1 MDAALFVLALL
12 GAAAA
17 LKNPNTTLLGSW
29 PMIHAHDAAT
39 TYLSTGIV
47 DEWAKTQQDG
57 GVASLFGCGARALD
71 WRPSLKDGV
80 LQMHHGDID
89 IEYAMSDA
97 LDDGEAVA
105 SCGGGDDEAG
115 GDGGGGDDD
124 DEETFTPAR
133 LGALALAI
141 VALAF
146 AAYCYAFLDDLPPWL
161 QRCILAGDDAGHPL
175 SKRVAYELDCWF
187 SSNPYSKV
195 LALLYVSIALVLVG
209 GGLLYGVSATGF
221 GDAVWETLAGVGID
235 WTFASDAEKPF
246 SSASGLLTRLVAIAS
261 SLGGMFITALL
272 LGIVSDAVGDYVDD
286 LRKGKSDVLEH
297 GHTLIL
303 GWNDKVLAVV
313 EQISNANESE
323 GGGVVVILCEK
334 DKEEQEAEID
344 DFDYDDAG
352 TTVICRQG
360 NPLLVG
366 DLRKVNAGGARSTIV
381 LADDAGTP
389 DQADARSLR
398 IVLSLVGLRE
408 AANGGLGGHV
418 VVEMQDVDNEPL
430 VRMVGGESVETV
442 VAHDVIGR
450 LMIQCARQPGLA
462 EVWGSMLGFE
472 GCEFYVK
479 AWPEL
484 VGATFDECCVR
495 FPDAVP
501 LGILRNGDVLLNPGR
516 SATVEAGDGLVVLAE
531 DDDSYEAAPAAALR
545 SSLSAPPVDG
555 DQAPECVLFCGWRRD
570 LDDIVQLLDD
580 FVVPGSELYLFN
592 QVPVDEQRDRLL
604 EARAQRKRPPELR
617 NLAVHHSCGNLC
629 SRRDLERLPMG
640 EFTSCIILANETVEE
655 TSTDRDS
662 QALATLLLLRDIQT
676 QRLKD
681 APRPPSPSSAARHNS
696 CVWAEEIKA
705 TCKCVVL
712 SEILDSRTQHLI
724 SDAGISD
731 YVLSNEL
738 VSMTLAMVAEDRTVN
753 LIVKHLFEEEGSELY
768 IRNIADYVEPGDDP
782 SFFDVMALARR
793 KDPPEIAVGYR
804 AAGEDHAVLNP
815 PDKHEP
821 RQWHPDDRLVVLA
834 ED

>member
-1 MDAALFVLALL
+1 MGGHEQPKPRSSRALLFVRTAVVVAGLYRIRDMSAAQALEQ
-12 GAAAA
+12 GQPEVAA
-17 LKNPNTTLLGSW
+17 P
-29 PMIHAHDAAT
+29 
-39 TYLSTGIV
+39 
-47 DEWAKTQQDG
+47 DG
-57 GVASLFGCGARALD
+57 GGG
-71 WRPSLKDGV
+71 
-80 LQMHHGDID
+80 
-89 IEYAMSDA
+89 
-97 LDDGEAVA
+97 AVA
-105 SCGGGDDEAG
+105 SCGGGDDNEG
-115 GDGGGGDDD
+115 GDDGGGDDD

-381 LADDAGTP
+381 LADEAGTP

-450 LMIQCARQPGLA
+450 LMIQCAAAGLA

-501 LGILRNGDVLLNPGR
+501 LGIFRNGDVLLNPGR

-640 EFTSCIILANETVEE
+640 EFTSCIILANETVEA

-676 QRLKD
+676 QRLRTRRGRR
-681 APRPPSPSSAARHNS
+681 ARRPRRATTPASGPRRSRRPASASCSAKSSTRGRS
-696 CVWAEEIKA
+696 
-705 TCKCVVL
+705 T
-712 SEILDSRTQHLI
+712 SSRTRA
-724 SDAGISD
+724 SPTTC
-731 YVLSNEL
+731 SNEL
-738 VSMTLAMVAEDRTVN
+738 ASMTLAMVAEDRTVN

-782 SFFDVMALARR
+782 SFFDVMALARAR
-793 KDPPEIAVGYR
+793 TRRRSPWAAPR
-804 AAGEDHAVLNP
+804 ARTAVLNP

-834 ED
+834 ATDRARNLK

>member
-1 MDAALFVLALL
+1 MGGHEQPKPRPSRALLFVRTAVVVAGLYRIRDMSAAQESSSRVVACLRARRRRRLRRRGAMGQELAARACLEPGDESL
-12 GAAAA
+12 EVAA
-17 LKNPNTTLLGSW
+17 P
-29 PMIHAHDAAT
+29 
-39 TYLSTGIV
+39 
-47 DEWAKTQQDG
+47 DG
-57 GVASLFGCGARALD
+57 G
-71 WRPSLKDGV
+71 
-80 LQMHHGDID
+80 
-89 IEYAMSDA
+89 
-97 LDDGEAVA
+97 GEAVA
-105 SCGGGDDEAG
+105 SCGGGDDNEG
-115 GDGGGGDDD
+115 GDDGGGDDD

-141 VALAF
+141 VVLAF

-161 QRCILAGDDAGHPL
+161 QR
-175 SKRVAYELDCWF
+175 
-187 SSNPYSKV
+187 NPYSKV

-450 LMIQCARQPGLA
+450 LMIQCARSRARGGL
-462 EVWGSMLGFE
+462 GSMLGFE

-495 FPDAVP
+495 FPDA
-501 LGILRNGDVLLNPGR
+501 
-516 SATVEAGDGLVVLAE
+516 AGDGLVVLAE

-555 DQAPECVLFCGWRRD
+555 DQAPERVLFCGWRRD

-592 QVPVDEQRDRLL
+592 Q
-604 EARAQRKRPPELR
+604 
-617 NLAVHHSCGNLC
+617 
-629 SRRDLERLPMG
+629 
-640 EFTSCIILANETVEE
+640 
-655 TSTDRDS
+655 
-662 QALATLLLLRDIQT
+662 
-676 QRLKD
+676 
-681 APRPPSPSSAARHNS
+681 
-696 CVWAEEIKA
+696 
-705 TCKCVVL
+705 
-712 SEILDSRTQHLI
+712 HLI
-724 SDAGISD
+724 SDGHLRLRALERARQHD
-731 YVLSNEL
+731 A
-738 VSMTLAMVAEDRTVN
+738 AMVAEDRTVN

>member
-1 MDAALFVLALL
+1 MGGHEQPKPRPSRALLFVRTAVVVAGLYRIRDMSAAQESSSRVVACLRARLAVAGYDGE
-12 GAAAA
+12 GAMGQELAARA
-17 LKNPNTTLLGSW
+17 CLEPGDESLEV
-29 PMIHAHDAAT
+29 AAP
-39 TYLSTGIV
+39 
-47 DEWAKTQQDG
+47 DG
-57 GVASLFGCGARALD
+57 G
-71 WRPSLKDGV
+71 
-80 LQMHHGDID
+80 
-89 IEYAMSDA
+89 
-97 LDDGEAVA
+97 GEAVA
-105 SCGGGDDEAG
+105 SCGGGDDNEG
-115 GDGGGGDDD
+115 GDDGGGDDD

-381 LADDAGTP
+381 LADEAGTP

-640 EFTSCIILANETVEE
+640 EFTSCIILANDT
-655 TSTDRDS
+655 
-662 QALATLLLLRDIQT
+662 
-676 QRLKD
+676 
-681 APRPPSPSSAARHNS
+681 
-696 CVWAEEIKA
+696 
-705 TCKCVVL
+705 
-712 SEILDSRTQHLI
+712 HLI